1 MTASEDQDKTEGT
14 SEDVQEV
21 NRELY
26 KRNAELAVRIKTLD
40 LLRKLDEI
48 SLSALGMDNM
58 AREIV
63 LAIAVEFSYEI
74 VSVAIVD
81 EKTNTLKWLALAF
94 SEPELAATLNDFAPR
109 TLQAPVTSSLAS
121 VHILSG
127 AQREPVFVKAI
138 DGVFPSELTQQLKDS
153 DAESV
158 MGRIQSS
165 VIYPLFFE
173 QKALGELTFSSDR
186 NLHELSKY
194 EHESIEGVVS
204 LTSLAMYKAKIYE
217 DLQRTTRQ
225 LSSANKHLKEL
236 MDIKTEFLHIASHQ
250 LRTPLTSLRGLLEM
264 QAKGEFD
271 KLPTEE
277 RRELQQNMF
286 SGATQLNSIVNDLL
300 DAMELEGGSLNF
312 KIESVQVE
320 TIIDEAVNTLKLS
333 YDKKGLSL
341 VFNTPDQPL
350 PKVEADPA
358 YLRQVFLNIIDNA
371 EKYTEKGGVTV
382 KATLMGNEIEVAI
395 TDTGMGVDPVEIPKL
410 FGKFVRGQRSERMF
424 TDGSG
429 LGLFIIK
436 KIVEEHNGRVM
447 LESEGVGK
455 GTTVRVT
462 LPLQQP
468 R

>member
-1 MTASEDQDKTEGT
+1 MTTTEDQENPGSNSD
-14 SEDVQEV
+14 DVQEV

-26 KRNAELAVRIKTLD
+26 KRNAELAVRIKTLA

-48 SLSALGMDNM
+48 SLSALSMDNM

-63 LAIAVEFSYEI
+63 LAIAVEFSYEM
-74 VSVAIVD
+74 VSVAILD
-81 EKTNTLKWLALAF
+81 EKGNALQWLALAS
-94 SEPELAATLNDFAPR
+94 SEPDLATILSDFPPR
-109 TLQAPVTSSLAS
+109 TLQAPVTNSLAS
-121 VHILSG
+121 VHILTG
-127 AQREPVFVKAI
+127 TQTEPVLVKGTE
-138 DGVFPSELTQQLKDS
+138 GVFPHELLQRLKDVNGS
-153 DAESV
+153 SV
-158 MGRIQSS
+158 VERVQSS
-165 VIYPLFFE
+165 MIYPLFFE
-173 QKALGELTFSSDR
+173 QKALGVLTFSSDR

-217 DLQRTTRQ
+217 DLQRTTKQ
-225 LSSANKHLKEL
+225 LSAANKHLKEL
-236 MDIKTEFLHIASHQ
+236 MDVKTEFLHIASHQ
-250 LRTPLTSLRGLLEM
+250 LRTPLTSLRGFLEM

-312 KIESVQVE
+312 KVEPVQLENVIEDS
-320 TIIDEAVNTLKLS
+320 IKTLKLN

-341 VFNTPDQPL
+341 VFEKSGKPL
-350 PKVEADPA
+350 PKLEADPG

-371 EKYTEKGGVTV
+371 EKYTEKGGVTI
-382 KATLMGNEIEVAI
+382 KANLKSNEIEVAV
-395 TDTGMGVDPVEIPKL
+395 TDTGMGIDSTEIHKL
-410 FGKFVRGQRSERMF
+410 FGKFVRGKKSERMH

-455 GTTVRVT
+455 GTTFRVT

-468 R
+468 H